1 MVRASSV
8 AIGFVFGLL
17 VATAPALAD
26 VTVAVG
32 HSSFDPATVTIKKGE
47 SVTFHN
53 IHEMPGGHTVVADDG
68 SWKSPPLKLNED
80 FKKTFEASGTVKIH
94 LEQHPKTTGE
104 IVVE

>member
-1 MVRASSV
+1 MLRSSGL

-32 HSSFDPATVTIKKGE
+32 HASFDPAQVKIKKGE

-53 IHEMPGGHTVVADDG
+53 VQEMPGGHTVVADDG

-80 FKKTFEASGTVKIH
+80 FTKTFEQSGTVKIH
-94 LEQHPKTTGE
+94 LEQHPKTAGE